1 MSAEMPP
8 IDIHPD
14 HWKIVQRILQEHVPD
29 LEVWA
34 FGSRAKWSAKEFSD
48 LDLAIITDEPL
59 AIDTS
64 LALSEAFS
72 ESDLPWKVDVVD
84 WASVSDGLKQI
95 IERDRVVVKEKINN
109 SSGAWCSVR
118 LGDLFRVKHG
128 FAFKGEYFTDK
139 RQETVLVTPGN
150 FSIGGGFQEGKRK
163 YYAGP
168 VPEGYVL
175 EPGQIIVT
183 MTDLSKGCDTLG
195 YAAIVPKDS
204 NVWLHNQRIGLL
216 EFDSSAG
223 VSPLFVHYLL
233 RTNEYR
239 SWVVGSATGS
249 TVKHT
254 SPSRIESFVANIP
267 PLDEQRAIAHILG
280 TLDDKIELN
289 RKQNETLEE
298 MARAMFKAW
307 FVDFEPVRAKMEGR
321 WKCGQSL
328 PGMPAHL
335 YDLFPDRM
343 VESELGEI
351 PEGWGVGTLGDV
363 TVHLN
368 RIVRPSEIEHDEPYI
383 GLEHMPKR
391 RISLFEWGVANGL
404 ESNKL
409 EFKRGE
415 ILFGKLRPYFHKVGV
430 APIDGVCSTD
440 ILTIVPRLPVWF
452 GFVLAHCSSDRFV
465 NYVSSGSTGTK
476 MPRTS
481 WAEMARYSVVLPS
494 EGIAASFDGFVRLAS
509 EEIIESVRE
518 SMSLSRVRDALLPR
532 LMSGDLLVKSPERFL
547 ESMGLI

>member
-8 IDIHPD
+8 IDIRPD
-14 HWKIVQRILQEHVPD
+14 HWRIVQRILQEHVPD

-34 FGSRAKWSAKEFSD
+34 FGSRAKWSAKEFSG
-48 LDLAIITDEPL
+48 LDLAVITDEPL
-59 AIDTS
+59 PLDTS
-64 LALSEAFS
+64 AALSEAFS
-72 ESDLPWKVDVVD
+72 DSDLPWKVDVVD
-84 WASVSDGLKQI
+84 WASVGDGFKQI
-95 IERDRVVVKEKINN
+95 IERDKVVVKEKRNN
-109 SSGAWCSVR
+109 SSGAWRSVR

-128 FAFKGEYFTDK
+128 FAFKGEYFTEK

-183 MTDLSKGCDTLG
+183 MTDLSKECDTLG

-216 EFDSSAG
+216 EFDSSVG
-223 VSPLFVHYLL
+223 VSSLFMHYLL

-289 RKQNETLEE
+289 RKQNETLEA

-321 WKCGQSL
+321 WKRGQSL

-343 VESELGEI
+343 VESEFGEI
-351 PEGWGVGTLGDV
+351 PEGWKMRTLADYATLNPESWSKVTRPSAIRYVDLFGTKWGRIESVTDYASSEAPSRAQRVLRPLDTLVGTVRPGNGSYTLIGEEGLTGSTGFAV
-363 TVHLN
+363 LRPLN
-368 RIVRPSEIEHDEPYI
+368 RINAEFVYLAATAAENIERLSNLADGGAYPAVRPE
-383 GLEHMPKR
+383 
-391 RISLFEWGVANGL
+391 V
-404 ESNKL
+404 
-409 EFKRGE
+409 
-415 ILFGKLRPYFHKVGV
+415 
-430 APIDGVCSTD
+430 
-440 ILTIVPRLPVWF
+440 
-452 GFVLAHCSSDRFV
+452 VLATPVPIIDPPLINVFSRQISPMLEEASENESESRVLAQLRDTLLPKL
-465 NYVSSGSTGTK
+465 VSGALLVSGTK
-476 MPRTS
+476 
-481 WAEMARYSVVLPS
+481 E
-494 EGIAASFDGFVRLAS
+494 
-509 EEIIESVRE
+509 
-518 SMSLSRVRDALLPR
+518 
-532 LMSGDLLVKSPERFL
+532 
-547 ESMGLI
+547 